1 MIIIKNIDVYSPDYI
16 GKKDIFISG
25 GKINLIRDNIDINH
39 EDIKVIDGSN
49 KILTPGFI
57 DQHVH
62 ITGGG
67 GEGSFK
73 TRAPEITLSKLTT
86 SGITTVVGLLG
97 TDGTTRSVEIGML
110 NLVAKAKALKEEGI
124 SVYAHTGSYEYPTI
138 TLTGS
143 VKKDIV
149 FIEEII
155 GAKTAISDHRSSSMT
170 NTQLAQLASDV
181 RVAGMMSGKAG
192 ILVIHMGNGEKGL
205 NPVFEVLKET
215 EIHISINEAVKNDL
229 EIIYEEIGT
238 LKNEKLTLTKNIE
251 SLKNALKSLGID
263 EIEKELDRLSNIIS
277 TYPHSISLLIE
288 SKAKREANIKNYIDR
303 LNELEINLNTK
314 NKELNFYKE
323 NFRYELNLGYIEEL
337 KALEECEAIEYVIE
351 KYKLSESYKQNDI
364 ISNIHEIIR
373 ESSLELNNYNIGV
386 YDTDNIYTN
395 YEDENIKGLIEISKR
410 VDIRIKL
417 QKKEISLYDLI
428 KKLNLNIEEDNIDKH
443 TMIKYDYKN
452 FIVKF
457 PYTKHIYNIKHTIYY
472 SINKS
477 IPLLANLIH
486 IYEDDNIYVG
496 KVAKERKIL
505 YPNMTAEVFKR
516 SMGTDKEFVLG
527 DKKFKA
533 EELSSFV
540 LKSLKEDAEVK
551 LNAGFKEIKAQV
563 EGFLAN
569 KEYNKALDAFASIK
583 PLVDNLFDNVM
594 IMDKD
599 EAVKANRLGLLKQIY
614 DTMLTICD
622 LSKIVYK

>member
-1 MIIIKNIDVYSPDYI
+1 MFEETEYINIPKNTESYQS
-16 GKKDIFISG
+16 
-25 GKINLIRDNIDINH
+25 
-39 EDIKVIDGSN
+39 VIDSIREYKEVINEIRQAYN
-49 KILTPGFI
+49 KKNSI
-57 DQHVH
+57 
-62 ITGGG
+62 
-67 GEGSFK
+67 
-73 TRAPEITLSKLTT
+73 
-86 SGITTVVGLLG
+86 
-97 TDGTTRSVEIGML
+97 
-110 NLVAKAKALKEEGI
+110 
-124 SVYAHTGSYEYPTI
+124 
-138 TLTGS
+138 
-143 VKKDIV
+143 
-149 FIEEII
+149 
-155 GAKTAISDHRSSSMT
+155 
-170 NTQLAQLASDV
+170 
-181 RVAGMMSGKAG
+181 
-192 ILVIHMGNGEKGL
+192 
-205 NPVFEVLKET
+205 LKET

-428 KKLNLNIEEDNIDKH
+428 KKLNLNIEEHNLLINENERKVFEDILINNLSTKISARISRAKNWVKEIDKLMDKVNTSNGLKLNITWVPKKGQSEDDIDIKELSTLLSTSKFLTEEEREKVSKH
-443 TMIKYDYKN
+443 FKLKLKQQKRRMEDENKISSYQSIIKEVLDFRRWFEFKLMYTTPRQNKKELTDNEFYRLSGGEKALAMYIPLFAAVNARYDGADKKDCPRMISLDEAFAGVDEENISHMFNLMEGLDLDYVLNSQVLWGTYEGVKNLAIYELIREGSDMVIPIKYTWN
-452 FIVKF
+452 G
-457 PYTKHIYNIKHTIYY
+457 H
-472 SINKS
+472 
-477 IPLLANLIH
+477 
-486 IYEDDNIYVG
+486 
-496 KVAKERKIL
+496 
-505 YPNMTAEVFKR
+505 
-516 SMGTDKEFVLG
+516 
-527 DKKFKA
+527 
-533 EELSSFV
+533 
-540 LKSLKEDAEVK
+540 
-551 LNAGFKEIKAQV
+551 
-563 EGFLAN
+563 
-569 KEYNKALDAFASIK
+569 
-583 PLVDNLFDNVM
+583 
-594 IMDKD
+594 
-599 EAVKANRLGLLKQIY
+599 
-614 DTMLTICD
+614 
-622 LSKIVYK
+622 SKIVDLGE